1 MAKPFTPARLAL
13 AIALAFPLHAL
24 ADNAARVEFT
34 SGDVRA
40 LAADGSSRVLA
51 RGAQVG
57 SGDTVDTGSGRAQMR
72 FTDGSLVSLQPQT
85 QFRIDQYAFAGK
97 PAEDRGFFSLIKGG
111 LRTITGLVGKGNRSN
126 YKLTT
131 SVATIGIRGTE
142 FSVVYGNSI
151 NVTTGD
157 GAVDVCNG
165 AGCLTV
171 SDGQSAYVADQ
182 STPPVITEVKTD
194 LPPPPPSNSGNL
206 TPQQG
211 NDTFL
216 VSENR
221 SEGGGLEVLDGLDD
235 GDGDGTL
242 QSGDGYY
249 VYGQYVDQY
258 GGYGGEVMLDSA
270 SATFE
275 GNAVVSASNSNGD
288 IQASS
293 VAEAHQDGIIGWG
306 RWTSGSCSGEFDCAG
321 DTLLDVHYIA
331 GRPTPDL
338 AALGGASGTY
348 ALSGYTTPTTTGG
361 ASGGS
366 VSGSMTA
373 DFSAYTLSV
382 GMNVTVSATT
392 FGLTGSGS
400 INSGT
405 AAFSGSFSNCS
416 GCSFSPPSGSFHG
429 FFAGAG
435 AERAGM
441 VYTFDSGIGGI
452 NKVSGAAV
460 FTQTSLGLGN

>member
-1 MAKPFTPARLAL
+1 MAKTFPPARLTL
-13 AIALAFPLHAL
+13 AIALTFPLHAL

-57 SGDTVDTGSGRAQMR
+57 SGDTIDTGSGRAQMR

-85 QFRIDQYAFAGK
+85 QFRIDEYAFAGK
-97 PAEDRGFFSLIKGG
+97 PTEDRGFFSLIKGG

-157 GAVDVCNG
+157 GAVDVCNAG
-165 AGCLTV
+165 GCLTV

-182 STPPVITEVKTD
+182 STRPVITEVKTD
-194 LPPPPPSNSGNL
+194 LPPPPSNSGNL
-206 TPQQG
+206 TPPPG

-221 SEGGGLEVLDGLDD
+221 SEGGGLEVLDGYT
-235 GDGDGTL
+235 GSL

-249 VYGQYVDQY
+249 VFGQYVDQY
-258 GGYGGEVMLDSA
+258 GGYGGEVMLDPA

-275 GNAVVSASNSNGD
+275 GNALVAASNANGA

-400 INSGT
+400 INSGS
-405 AAFSGSFSNCS
+405 AAFYGSFSSCS
-416 GCSFSPPSGSFHG
+416 GCSSSPPSGSFHG

-441 VYTFDSGIGGI
+441 VYTFDSGISGI

-460 FTQTSLGLGN
+460 FTQTSLDRGN